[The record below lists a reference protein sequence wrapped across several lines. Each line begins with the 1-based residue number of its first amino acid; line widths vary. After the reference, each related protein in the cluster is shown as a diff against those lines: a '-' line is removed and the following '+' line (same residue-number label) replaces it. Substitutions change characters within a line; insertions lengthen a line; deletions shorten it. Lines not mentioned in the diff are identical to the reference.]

1 MPSCRAPVTGWIVNV
16 PVQAG
21 GRPPGACRNVRRDD
35 GGGGAPAG
43 SAGSRIS
50 LNGMPLRD
58 ARRDDRPSQPPDK
71 SLPLVPGQ
79 RRPAVRVR
87 VETGLW
93 RAALRM
99 RGGAW
104 ACQRPWRSRIVN
116 ARPSPCRTMPPA
128 ADRCPCPGGGQAA
141 RDSPVGCG
149 HHPAKFGPARNL
161 RHPACHR
168 FESGACTPNPLPNGT
183 ACARPSGLSFPK
195 LRRRGARR
203 VFVRRSRAE
212 PDHPFRR
219 YSLS

>member
-1 MPSCRAPVTGWIVNV
+1 MEEAVHRRV
-16 PVQAG
+16 PLA
-21 GRPPGACRNVRRDD
+21 
-35 GGGGAPAG
+35 AG
-43 SAGSRIS
+43 SASTGGPRGTSR
-50 LNGMPLRD
+50 R
-58 ARRDDRPSQPPDK
+58 ADRPSQPPEK

-99 RGGAW
+99 REGI
-104 ACQRPWRSRIVN
+104 WRSVRRPGVPGSFTQGP
-116 ARPSPCRTMPPA
+116 ARAGRCHPPLIA
-128 ADRCPCPGGGQAA
+128 AHVRVAGRGT
-141 RDSPVGCG
+141 RLPVGCG

-168 FESGACTPNPLPNGT
+168 ESGACTPNPLPNGT

>member
-1 MPSCRAPVTGWIVNV
+1 MEEAVHRRVPLAAGSASTGCPCGTPDGRIGQASHRRNPCPLCRP
-16 PVQAG
+16 
-21 GRPPGACRNVRRDD
+21 
-35 GGGGAPAG
+35 APAG
-43 SAGSRIS
+43 SQGEGGNGPVAGR
-50 LNGMPLRD
+50 LAD
-58 ARRDDRPSQPPDK
+58 A
-71 SLPLVPGQ
+71 
-79 RRPAVRVR
+79 
-87 VETGLW
+87 
-93 RAALRM
+93 
-99 RGGAW
+99 GGYLAQ
-104 ACQRPWRSRIVN
+104 CQTPWRSRIIN

-168 FESGACTPNPLPNGT
+168 ESGACTPNPLPNGT